1 MPRLFDFFKKLLY
14 NIYTVKK
21 EMRKNPMKIN
31 YERTVPI
38 TPKLY
43 EVRPGELFRPNH
55 ADQVFMK
62 TTCNGSDE
70 FTSEKEAPLRKM
82 FADIQNA
89 YKSDEE
95 IDYESLVFCIDM
107 ETGKMV
113 LLDSALKVEKLIGE
127 LMIKER

>member
-1 MPRLFDFFKKLLY
+1 
-14 NIYTVKK
+14 
-21 EMRKNPMKIN
+21 MKIN

-43 EVRPGELFRPNH
+43 EVRPGELFRPNP
-55 ADQVFMK
+55 ADNGYMK
-62 TTCNGSDE
+62 STCNGSDE

-82 FADIQNA
+82 FTDNQSA
-89 YKSDEE
+89 YDKEE
-95 IDYESLVFCIDM
+95 DIDYENLVFCIDM

-113 LLDSALKVEKLIGE
+113 LLDSNLKVEKLIGE